1 MKNINIFK
9 DDKTFI
15 LSNYVLFLL
24 GVLLPILPFVAFLL
38 ALFKQKDLIDGL
50 AKNHIVWQINSF
62 VYSFA
67 FFGLLFVV
75 FGRFIGSAVFP
86 ISMTFFMLLYGLGLG
101 LFFKKRTC
109 EINKVFMVS

>member
-1 MKNINIFK
+1 MKNIFK
-9 DDKTFI
+9 DDKTFV

-24 GVLLPILPFVAFLL
+24 GVLLPLLPFVAFSL
-38 ALFKQKDLIDGL
+38 AFFKQKDLPECL
-50 AKNHIVWQINSF
+50 AKNHLVWQINSF

-67 FFGLLFVV
+67 FFGLLFIV

-86 ISMTFFMLLYGLGLG
+86 ISMTFFLLLYGLGLV
-101 LFFKKRTC
+101 LFLKNRTC